1 MDRYRALASWLLLA
15 FVAGCGGGGAS
26 ESGSASNFA
35 GSFTPD
41 AQNPG
46 ANTVY
51 MTGTPGSGSNANL
64 VTVHVFVSNTS
75 DVYGASFD
83 LEFDPNMAQFVN
95 WTAGQVLEFGG
106 QSVSYQINASTPGR
120 VVVGVARTSGG
131 VGVTVPD
138 EKPLI
143 HLTLRVT
150 DAGSTA
156 VGFTSPALLNS
167 QNPPQPKTGVTFFG
181 GTLTGV

>member
-1 MDRYRALASWLLLA
+1 MRRFGTIATWVLL
-15 FVAGCGGGGAS
+15 VAVVGCGGGGS
-26 ESGSASNFA
+26 SPSPASNFA

-51 MTGTPGSGSNANL
+51 MTGTPGAGSNASL
-64 VTVHVFVSNTS
+64 VTLHVYVNDTS
-75 DVYGASFD
+75 DVFGASFD
-83 LEFDPNMAQFVN
+83 LSFDPAMAQFVN

-131 VGVTVPD
+131 IGVTVPD
-138 EKPLI
+138 AQALV

-150 DAGSTA
+150 DVGSSS
-156 VGFTSPALLNS
+156 VQFTNPALLNS

>member
-1 MDRYRALASWLLLA
+1 MPLADAGLA
-15 FVAGCGGGGAS
+15 CFESIRGGTS
-26 ESGSASNFA
+26 ESGSTTNYA
-35 GSFTPD
+35 GSFVPD

-51 MTGTPGSGSNANL
+51 MTGAAGTGSNANL
-64 VTVHVFVSNTS
+64 VTLHVYINNTS

-83 LEFDPNMAQFVN
+83 LTFDPSMAEFVN
-95 WTAGQVLEFGG
+95 WTAGQVLEFGS

-138 EKPLI
+138 AEVLI

-150 DAGSTA
+150 DAGSSS
-156 VGFTSPALLNS
+156 VSFQNPALLNS